1 MSRRFVA
8 RVERRETRWDA
19 PDSRSTRVSLAL
31 NPGYAF
37 HAFHAF
43 GVSVAIFLFAGGAL
57 AGPVLVYRE
66 GAFCPQDR
74 PATAPRITAAQAVER
89 ARELLPKDFC
99 GPTWYVSGCDFDPE
113 WALDTWRVYAHQ
125 YKLVDGAK
133 EHRGRD
139 HSYVVLDAVGNCLAN
154 IPGT

>member
-1 MSRRFVA
+1 MNRKFVA
-8 RVERRETRWDA
+8 RVERSETRGDA
-19 PDSRSTRVSLAL
+19 PESRFTRVSLAL
-31 NPGYAF
+31 NPGYA
-37 HAFHAF
+37 AALI
-43 GVSVAIFLFAGGAL
+43 VATLLLAPAAAL

-66 GAFCPQDR
+66 GAYCPPPDR
-74 PATAPRITAAQAVER
+74 SATAPRITAEQAVER
-89 ARELLPKDFC
+89 ASSLLPKDFC

-113 WALDTWRVYAHQ
+113 WALDSWRVYAHQ
-125 YKLVDGAK
+125 YKMVDGTK